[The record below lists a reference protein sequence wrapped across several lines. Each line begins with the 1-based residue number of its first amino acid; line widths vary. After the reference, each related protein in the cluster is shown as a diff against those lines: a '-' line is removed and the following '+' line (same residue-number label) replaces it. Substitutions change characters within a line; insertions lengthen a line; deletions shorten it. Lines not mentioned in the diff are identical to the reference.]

1 MWPRFYKFM
10 ITTTQIKAVIETA
23 IAGSNAMIEGDDG
36 VHFEAIVVAEQFTG
50 LSKVKQQQLVYQA
63 LHDAIR
69 SGELH
74 ALALKTYTPTE
85 WALKGSQSS

>member
-1 MWPRFYKFM
+1 M
-10 ITTTQIKAVIETA
+10 ITTTQIKTA
-23 IAGSNAMIEGDDG
+23 IEATITGAVAIINGDDG
-36 VHFEAIVVAEQFTG
+36 VHFDAIVIAEQFTN

-63 LHDAIR
+63 LDGAIR

-85 WALKGSQSS
+85 WEMKGSQQ